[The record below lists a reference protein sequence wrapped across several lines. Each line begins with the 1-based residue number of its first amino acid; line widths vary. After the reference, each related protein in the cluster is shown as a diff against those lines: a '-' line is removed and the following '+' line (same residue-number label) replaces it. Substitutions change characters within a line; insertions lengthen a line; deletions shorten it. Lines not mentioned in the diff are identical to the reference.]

1 MVFASVNPVIPR
13 SRVMNTMQN
22 PYNFTRPVQTYASLG
37 GRDRELNEVKYYINL
52 NRSGSSYHLA
62 VQGNRASGKT
72 SLLNVVQSLF
82 RNEPDIL
89 MARVDL
95 NVDLITSEYLFFR
108 EIFSNIIGEGLNRG
122 IYVWPSK
129 LELPGRPKKFL
140 HDHNEP
146 LFFYEIRRDGT
157 IDEKL
162 LFPDSYINAAKQN
175 QLDLPI
181 PQRIIIDGFRT
192 LFNGFSQ
199 RGIKVIAI
207 LLDECDLLSMNTALI
222 QKQRN
227 IIDSLSGYMYI
238 LSGTNR
244 MFPETDKVF
253 SPFKRQFI
261 TIKVDK
267 FSHLSQVMDC
277 VRKPLEHQEKTL
289 FDEETI
295 GRIFS
300 LSEGMP
306 YKINMLCHFMYERK
320 GMDGQNNCHVTEETL
335 RKFKDQLSHS

>member
-1 MVFASVNPVIPR
+1 MVFACKSIDSL
-13 SRVMNTMQN
+13 SRLMITMQN

-52 NRSGSSYHLA
+52 NRNGSSYHLA
-62 VQGNRASGKT
+62 LQGNRASGKT

-82 RNEPDIL
+82 RNEF
-89 MARVDL
+89 
-95 NVDLITSEYLFFR
+95 FFR

-157 IDEKL
+157 VDEKL
-162 LFPDSYINAAKQN
+162 LFPESYINAAKQN
-175 QLDLPI
+175 KLDLPI

-199 RGIKVIAI
+199 RGIKVIVV

-227 IIDSLSGYMYI
+227 IVDSLSGYMYM

-244 MFPETDKVF
+244 MFPEMDKVF

-261 TIKVDK
+261 TIKVEK

-277 VRKPLEHQEKTL
+277 VRKPLESQEKSL
-289 FDEETI
+289 FDDETI
-295 GRIFS
+295 GRIFT
-300 LSEGMP
+300 LTDGMP
-306 YKINMLCHFMYERK
+306 YKINMVCHFMYERRAT
-320 GMDGQNNCHVTEETL
+320 DGQISCRLTEEIL
-335 RKFKDQLSHS
+335 RKFKEQLSPA

>member
-1 MVFASVNPVIPR
+1 MR
-13 SRVMNTMQN
+13 N
-22 PYNFTRPVQTYASLG
+22 PYNFTRPVQEFAFLG
-37 GRDRELNEVKYYINL
+37 GRDRELNEIKYYVNL
-52 NRSGSSYHLA
+52 NRNGNNFHLA
-62 VQGNRASGKT
+62 LQGNRASGKT

-82 RNEPDIL
+82 GNEKDML
-89 MARVDL
+89 MVRIDL
-95 NVDLITSEYLFFR
+95 NVDLVTSEYLFFR
-108 EIFSNIIGEGLNRG
+108 EIFSNIIGEGLKRG

-146 LFFYEIRRDGT
+146 LFLYEIRKDGT

-175 QLDLPI
+175 KLDLPI
-181 PQRIIIDGFRT
+181 PQRIVIEGFRT
-192 LFNGFSQ
+192 LIHGFSQ
-199 RGIKVIAI
+199 RGIKVIVL
-207 LLDECDLLSMNTALI
+207 LLDECDLLSKNTALI

-244 MFPETDKVF
+244 MFPEMDKVF
-253 SPFKRQFI
+253 SPFRRQFI

-267 FSHLSQVMDC
+267 LPHLSQVTEC
-277 VRKPLEHQEKTL
+277 IRKPLEAHEKGL
-289 FDEETI
+289 FDDETI

-300 LSEGMP
+300 LSNGMP
-306 YKINMLCHFMYERK
+306 YKINMLCHFMYEYMSLK
-320 GMDGQNNCHVTEETL
+320 GQNHCHITEEIL
-335 RKFKDQLSHS
+335 RKLEEQLSRSQ